1 MAQGAGHFV
10 GRADELGVLSG
21 LVAGLDRGRPGALG
35 LTGEPGI
42 GKTRLLAE
50 LAGLREAR
58 G

>member
-35 LTGEPGI
+35 LTGEPASAS
-42 GKTRLLAE
+42 RPAP
-50 LAGLREAR
+50 RSSVR